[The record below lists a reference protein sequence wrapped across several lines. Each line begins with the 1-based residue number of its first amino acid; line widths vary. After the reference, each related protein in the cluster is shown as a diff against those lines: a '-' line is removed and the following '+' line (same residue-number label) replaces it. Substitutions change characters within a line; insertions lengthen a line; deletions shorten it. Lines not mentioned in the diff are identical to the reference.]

1 MAERGANQAQRSC
14 ARVIRLAGVAP
25 ERELALVAG
34 LARRPGTSALVISRL
49 EGDAA
54 ALGSRQRAGRSL
66 AARELRRIG
75 GGRSTQYGDGVV
87 SLCALAPAPQAWLQE
102 PGTLAGPRLLNRLV
116 RGLLAGLSRLGVVAT
131 YPGRDFAL
139 ANGRRIAYVSLAQE
153 VSGVLVFQAVLGVDA
168 PYTTA
173 EREPSWPGLPPAP
186 AATSLARERVP
197 APGFDAIASALAEG
211 FADRFSVALEESAL
225 TGDEERACAD
235 QAAPPLVD
243 DALAALR
250 TAGPIATPI
259 GELEAHVALDGDA
272 RLARVR
278 LCGDFMAGQAGLEA
292 LERELVGALPG
303 SARVREL
310 CGAWLANPTS
320 LVIGLSGASALADA
334 IARSARAYSTSGA
347 RPPSV

>member
-25 ERELALVAG
+25 ERELALVAS
-34 LARRPGTSALVISRL
+34 LARRPGTSALVISQL

-66 AARELRRIG
+66 AAREVRRLG

-87 SLCALAPAPQAWLQE
+87 SLCALAPAPQAWLSE
-102 PGTLAGPRLLNRLV
+102 SGTLAGPRLLNRLV

-153 VSGVLVFQAVLGVDA
+153 TSGVLLFHALIGVGA

-173 EREPSWPGLPPAP
+173 EREPSWPGLPAAP

-197 APGFDAIASALAEG
+197 APDFAAIASAIAAG
-211 FADRFSVALEESAL
+211 FADRFSLTLDESAL
-225 TGDEERACAD
+225 TADEERACASPS
-235 QAAPPLVD
+235 ALPLVD
-243 DALAALR
+243 AALAGLY

-259 GELEAHVALDGDA
+259 GELEAHVALDADA

-278 LCGDFMAGQAGLEA
+278 LCGDFMAGEAGLEA
-292 LERELVGALPG
+292 LERDLVGALPG

-310 CGAWLANPTS
+310 CAAWLANPAS

-334 IARSARAYSTSGA
+334 IARSARAYSTPGA
-347 RPPSV
+347 RPPSE